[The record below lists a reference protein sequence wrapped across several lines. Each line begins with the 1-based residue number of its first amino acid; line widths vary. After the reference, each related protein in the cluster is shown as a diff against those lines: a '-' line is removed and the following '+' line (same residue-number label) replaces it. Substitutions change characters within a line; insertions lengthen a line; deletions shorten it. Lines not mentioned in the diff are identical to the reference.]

1 MKIGID
7 LSPTEGNPAG
17 IGQYII
23 SLFSKLAES
32 DTDNQYVT
40 FSTHPL
46 FLPNTENVVVRWP
59 RHFPMKGIRW
69 MIAVS
74 SAARKRKIELLI
86 STSNHMFTIFFGSTF
101 QMIHDLAPLKFPKF
115 FNFKARIIYPLT
127 TRIALNKA
135 KKIITISETVKSEL
149 LRLAKKTPP
158 DKIEVV
164 YPALHPWILTKKD
177 SLDDSPYSLP
187 DKYILSLGT
196 LEPRKNY
203 VSLIK
208 GYKAFLDKT
217 NSDVFLVI
225 IGKKGWYYQEIFKTV
240 KTLGLE
246 DKVIF
251 LGYVANEFLGTI
263 YSHASG
269 FAYLSVYEGFGIP
282 PLEALYFDLPVL
294 VSDIPIFHETLGDMV
309 TYADPSDAESVADS
323 LQKLVNSRPGLT
335 KNIVNAKYNWEKS
348 ALKLKEVIHKYGAPT
363 DQQN

>member
-23 SLFSKLAES
+23 SLFSKLAE
-32 DTDNQYVT
+32 TDSGNEYVT

-69 MIAVS
+69 MMGVS
-74 SAARKRKIELLI
+74 AAARKRKVELLI
-86 STSNHMFTIFFGSTF
+86 SPSNHLFTVFFGRTF
-101 QMIHDLAPLKFPKF
+101 QMIHDLAPLRFPKF
-115 FNFKARIIYPLT
+115 FGLKARIIYPLT
-127 TRIALNKA
+127 TRIALNRA
-135 KKIITISETVKSEL
+135 LEIITISETVKTEL
-149 LRLAKKTPP
+149 LQFAKKIPAE
-158 DKIEVV
+158 KIEVI

-177 SLDDSPYSLP
+177 SLDDSPYTLP
-187 DKYILSLGT
+187 EKYILSLGT

-203 VSLIK
+203 VALIK

-240 KTLGLE
+240 KDLGLE
-246 DKVIF
+246 NKVIF

-263 YSHASG
+263 YGHAKG

-282 PLEALYFDLPVL
+282 PLEALYFDIPVL
-294 VSDIPIFHETLGDMV
+294 VSDIPIFHETLGEMV
-309 TYADPSDAESVADS
+309 TYADPANSGLVADA
-323 LQKLVNSRPGLT
+323 LEKLITVKRAPT
-335 KNIVNAKYNWEKS
+335 KDTVNAKYNWEKS
-348 ALKLKEVIHKYGAPT
+348 AIKFKEVIHKYGAPA
-363 DQQN
+363 DQKN